1 MKKDYPRRALSSDD
15 YRTHQWI
22 LDLFPNFYDPCPYL
36 GIKNGVDI
44 DGLKTSW
51 NYADYD
57 GVFVNPP
64 YSNPKPWVEKAIQ
77 EQKDARRRAYDPEDE
92 MEICSAGTIVMLLK
106 HDTSTEWY
114 RLLHEAGAKFLLVN
128 GRLKHQTN
136 KACAF
141 PSVLVVMSL

>member
-1 MKKDYPRRALSSDD
+1 MSDN
-15 YRTHQWI
+15 YRTDQWI
-22 LDLFPNFYDPCPYL
+22 LHLFPNFYDPCPYL

-64 YSNPKPWVEKAIQ
+64 YSNPKPWVQKAIL
-77 EQKDARRRAYDPEDE
+77 EQHLAIKAANCDVTEE
-92 MEICSAGTIVMLLK
+92 WFEGSGLNIVMLLK

-114 RLLHEAGAKFLLVN
+114 RLLHMAGAKFLLVN
-128 GRLKHQTN
+128 GRLKHQTGI
-136 KACAF
+136 ACAF
-141 PSVLVVMSL
+141 PSVLAILGCK

>member
-1 MKKDYPRRALSSDD
+1 MSSDD
-15 YRTHQWI
+15 YRTDQWI
-22 LDLFPNFYDPCPYL
+22 LNLFSNFFDPCPFK
-36 GIKNGVDI
+36 GIHLKHNG
-44 DGLKTSW
+44 LHMSW

-77 EQKDARRRAYDPEDE
+77 EQKDARDQANPDLDPDWYEG
-92 MEICSAGTIVMLLK
+92 SALNIVMLLK

>member
-1 MKKDYPRRALSSDD
+1 MSSDD
-15 YRTHQWI
+15 YRTDQWI
-22 LDLFPNFYDPCPYL
+22 LNLFPNFFDPCPFK
-36 GIKNGVDI
+36 GIHLKHNG
-44 DGLKTSW
+44 LHMSW

-77 EQKDARRRAYDPEDE
+77 EQKDARDQANPDLDPDWYEG
-92 MEICSAGTIVMLLK
+92 SALNIVMLLK

>member
-1 MKKDYPRRALSSDD
+1 MSSDD
-15 YRTHQWI
+15 YRTDQWI
-22 LDLFPNFYDPCPYL
+22 LDLFPNFFDPCPFK
-36 GIKNGVDI
+36 GIHLKHNG
-44 DGLKTSW
+44 LHMSW

-92 MEICSAGTIVMLLK
+92 QEVWSAGTIVMLLK

-128 GRLKHQTN
+128 GRLKHQT
-136 KACAF
+136 KTTCAF
-141 PSVLVVMSL
+141 PSVLAVMSL

>member
-1 MKKDYPRRALSSDD
+1 MSSDD
-15 YRTHQWI
+15 YKTDQWL

-64 YSNPKPWVEKAIQ
+64 YSNPKPWVEKAIL
-77 EQKDARRRAYDPEDE
+77 EQHIAIKVANCDVEPDDWFEG
-92 MEICSAGTIVMLLK
+92 SALTIVLLLK

-114 RLLHEAGAKFLLVN
+114 RLLHQAGAKFLLVN
-128 GRLKHQTN
+128 GRLKHQTG
-136 KACAF
+136 KSCAF
-141 PSVLVVMSL
+141 PSVLAVLSCR

>member
-1 MKKDYPRRALSSDD
+1 MSSDD
-15 YRTHQWI
+15 YRTDQWI

-36 GIKNGVDI
+36 GIRNGVDI

-64 YSNPKPWVEKAIQ
+64 YSNPKPWVQKAIL
-77 EQKDARRRAYDPEDE
+77 EQHKAIKVANCDVEPDDWFEG
-92 MEICSAGTIVMLLK
+92 SALTIVMLLK

-128 GRLKHQTN
+128 GRLKHQTE
-136 KACAF
+136 KSCAF
-141 PSVLVVMSL
+141 PSILAVLA

>member
-1 MKKDYPRRALSSDD
+1 MSSDD
-15 YRTHQWI
+15 YRTDQWI

-36 GIKNGVDI
+36 GLEDDEVIS
-44 DGLKTSW
+44 GLNVNW
-51 NYADYD
+51 NWANYD

-64 YSNPKPWVEKAIQ
+64 YSNPKPWVKKAIQ
-77 EQKDARRRAYDPEDE
+77 EHKDARRRAYDPEDE
-92 MEICSAGTIVMLLK
+92 QEIWSAGTIVMLLK